1 MLYQAVSAHLANEP
15 RVRTPIRR
23 CLMFLH
29 ALMCCI
35 FINNLFRTLTPSP
48 PPPPPPGAMCEKYQL
63 KMLLFQLHKLRLRN
77 DRILCIFTACKT
89 LDSIFLEFYC
99 SPCQMQLTLFINFN
113 EPKCNMK
120 NHLLYNLD
128 IFQCAIV

>member
-1 MLYQAVSAHLANEP
+1 MWCSIKPWVLASPMSLGSEP
-15 RVRTPIRR
+15 RFADAWCSCMLWCVA
-23 CLMFLH
+23 FL
-29 ALMCCI
+29 
-35 FINNLFRTLTPSP
+35 LTICFGPLHL
-48 PPPPPPGAMCEKYQL
+48 PPPPPGAMCEKYQL

-89 LDSIFLEFYC
+89 PDSIFLEFYC
-99 SPCQMQLTLFINFN
+99 SPCQMQLALFINFN

-120 NHLLYNLD
+120 NDLLYNLD